1 MSVRVSRSSSSS
13 SYSSSGGAYRG
24 GFSSASGM
32 RLGGIGGSGSS
43 ISLYGSR
50 RAPSVYGG
58 AGGYGT
64 RISSSVSS
72 VSMAA
77 SGGDMMHVANEKHTM
92 QNLNDRLASYLEKV
106 RSLEEANRKL
116 ELQIK
121 GFCQKIAPERKDLSG
136 YHVTIEDIR
145 RKILDGLT
153 ENARITLQIDN
164 AKLAA
169 EDFQLKHQNEMAM
182 RMSVEGDIAGLK
194 AVLSEMQ
201 MSCGDMNIEIKGLNE
216 ELVWL
221 KRNHEEEL
229 QALRVQQSG
238 SVNVEVDC
246 APPVDLEKVIQEVRE
261 QYEAAIQKSRSTAE
275 KWFESKVATLQ
286 TQMTTSVTE
295 VKTCQSEVTTLQRTY
310 QSLQIELQ
318 GLHSVKGN
326 LERQLSE
333 VSSRY
338 GMTLSQLQMQIDSL
352 EAELKQLTLSIEQQ
366 GAEYKMLLDIKM
378 RLEREIAEY
387 RRLLDGDAW
396 VSTVQQVT
404 QVTQVTQVVEEVV
417 EEEEDEY
424 NPHRQRRVKVIVE
437 EMVDGVV
444 VSSSVD
450 EKLQEVA

>member
-1 MSVRVSRSSSSS
+1 MSVRVSRSSSYSNN
-13 SYSSSGGAYRG
+13 SSSGGVYG
-24 GFSSASGM
+24 GTGAFSSARGVI
-32 RLGGIGGSGSS
+32 LGGIGRGGSS
-43 ISLYGSR
+43 VSMPYGSR

-77 SGGDMMHVANEKHTM
+77 PGGDIVGVASEKHTM

-106 RSLEEANRKL
+106 RSLESANRKL

-121 GFCQKIAPERKDLSG
+121 EFYQKQAPVHKDFTGFHAT
-136 YHVTIEDIR
+136 VEDIR
-145 RKILDGLT
+145 KKILDRLT

-182 RMSVEGDIAGLK
+182 RMSVEGDMASLK
-194 AVLSEMQ
+194 AVLSELQ
-201 MSCGDMNIEIKGLNE
+201 MGCGDMKIQIKGLSE

-221 KRNHEEEL
+221 KRNHEEEV
-229 QALRVQQSG
+229 QGLRAQHGG

-246 APPVDLEKVIQEVRE
+246 APPVDLEKVIQEVRQ
-261 QYEAAIQKSRSTAE
+261 QYESAIQESRRTAE
-275 KWFESKVATLQ
+275 KWFENKVEVLQ
-286 TQMTTSVTE
+286 TQMSTSVTE
-295 VKTCQSEVTTLQRTY
+295 VKTYQTEMSNLQKTFQTLE
-310 QSLQIELQ
+310 IELQ
-318 GLHSVKGN
+318 GLQSQRGN

-333 VSSRY
+333 VSGHY
-338 GMTLSQLQMQIDSL
+338 GLQMSQLQMQIDSL
-352 EAELKQLTLSIEQQ
+352 EAELKQLTISIEQQ
-366 GAEYKMLLDIKM
+366 GTEYKLLLDIKM
-378 RLEREIAEY
+378 RLEEEIAEY
-387 RRLLDGDAW
+387 RRLLDGDYS
-396 VSTVQQVT
+396 VSTVQ
-404 QVTQVTQVVEEVV
+404 VEE
-417 EEEEDEY
+417 EEEEDEH

>member
-13 SYSSSGGAYRG
+13 SY
-24 GFSSASGM
+24 SSASGM